1 MKALRFEVSGSRG
14 RGRPKQTWKK
24 HVENEM
30 KKNGP
35 VKEDAC
41 DRAKRREVV
50 KTTIIRNPAYYVNG
64 SIPDPTCDDNDVGV
78 M

>member
-1 MKALRFEVSGSRG
+1 
-14 RGRPKQTWKK
+14 
-24 HVENEM
+24 M

-41 DRAKRREVV
+41 DRAKRRDVV
-50 KTTIIRNPAYYVNG
+50 KTTTIRNPAYSVKG
-64 SIPDPTCDDNDVGV
+64 SIPDPTCDDDDVGV